1 MAEEGR
7 DRKYEMALQGIKV
20 PNVLLDPKWHQL
32 FDGRKKPQKVK
43 SLEAELNE
51 LMKRQGKL
59 NNELKDLRRL
69 KGKLMDEIVEY
80 MDVIQKNPDNKQG
93 KKKMDDNQQMIKEIK
108 EKIDAEEEE
117 LMELPGKIRET
128 NQELMIESMISCYGY
143 IHKNSDDIFAIDEW
157 VNKVRAELKKNLL
170 IKQEREAK
178 NLQIY
183 KYMHNILGAQVLDIF
198 DVKYLKGWKPPQD
211 EQTEMAAEEK
221 QTEKKE

>member
-1 MAEEGR
+1 MADETR
-7 DRKYEMALQGIKV
+7 DKKYEAALEGIQV

-59 NNELKDLRRL
+59 NNELKDLRKL
-69 KGKLMDEIVEY
+69 KGKLMDEIVEH
-80 MDVIQKNPDNKQG
+80 MEVAQNNPDNRQV

-108 EKIDAEEEE
+108 EKIEEEEEE
-117 LMELPGKIRET
+117 LMDLPRQIRQT

-143 IHKNSDDIFAIDEW
+143 MHKNSDDIFAIDDW
-157 VNKVRAELKKNLL
+157 VGKVRAELKKNLL

-198 DVKYLKGWKPPQD
+198 DVKFLKGWKPP
-211 EQTEMAAEEK
+211 EEEK
-221 QTEKKE
+221 DKEENSAEKKE